1 MKKIVRMT
9 SLAAAAALMVSMTGC
24 GSSSSAEGGS
34 SKGGSSSGDR
44 VEITF
49 LADANNTA
57 KSAFEDMVNT
67 YNEGQGVT
75 DGVYVNLKASSG
87 VSTSGQ
93 NYFNQSGKS
102 APNVMMISDQVF
114 RNYAI
119 QTSRNTAEGM
129 GYFVNLNDYASADS
143 DFDLSAFPASF
154 VDNFRLTFSETDKN
168 IAGKGQDLLGV
179 PFGADMQVN
188 YFNKTAFEEAGINVI
203 SCEEDALASKYPNLQ
218 PHGYAEYAEAP
229 FDGAV
234 SSTNL
239 AGETV
244 YKVFNNRIPMNWE
257 ESRYLYKCFTREYNS
272 SSPTTY
278 GYVSEYWFNYAWSVG
293 GDVVANNG
301 TAYDFTLTDD
311 TPNYLATKDV
321 TVNGTSYKA
330 GELVKYADKASA
342 AGTDGLYELP
352 STYDALSEF
361 LKLSVK
367 STQSIDAGVSGYGVS
382 EPDVGNIVNGMMTG
396 DTAMCRSYFSYLNE
410 SFGQSSSASDFD
422 MFRSEQYREYVGGS
436 TYQNGN
442 GFDGE
447 YLKVIGDT
455 YDGEVYTGE
464 LKTENGTPIV
474 GADTCTSNTAC
485 ALVIPSNSDQD
496 TWQASW
502 DFISWAATEG
512 QQYLAASQL
521 YIPAKSDV
529 ALGDTF
535 TGNETVSHGYDIWVA
550 ARNLQNYK
558 VGDWGYFED
567 GSWVTS
573 WANAFNTQVRYG
585 NMTVSDF
592 AAQYAQP
599 AANATNSM
607 LVEIAE

>member
-1 MKKIVRMT
+1 MKKIIRIT
-9 SLAAAAALMVSMTGC
+9 SLAAATSLLVSLAGC
-24 GSSSSAEGGS
+24 GSSGSSAGGS
-34 SKGGSSSGDR
+34 SKDSSSGER
-44 VEITF
+44 QEITF

-57 KSAFEDMVNT
+57 QTAFEEMVNA
-67 YNEGQGVT
+67 YNEGQGAA
-75 DGVYVNLKASSG
+75 DGVYVNLKASAG

-119 QTSRNTAEGM
+119 QTSRNTPEGM
-129 GYFVNLNDYASADS
+129 GYFANLNEYAAADT
-143 DFDLSAFPASF
+143 DLDLSAFPESL

-168 IAGKGQDLLGV
+168 IAGKGQDLLGL
-179 PFGADMQVN
+179 PFAGDMQVN
-188 YFNKTAFEEAGINVI
+188 YFNKADFEAAGINVI

-218 PHGYAEYAEAP
+218 PHGYAEYVEAP

-234 SSTNL
+234 ASTNL

-257 ESRYLYKCFTREYNS
+257 ESRYLYKCFTKEYNPD
-272 SSPTTY
+272 SPTTY

-301 TAYDFTLTDD
+301 TAYDFTLTDT

-321 TVNGTSYKA
+321 TVNGTAYKA
-330 GELVKYADKASA
+330 GDLVKYADKTAA
-342 AGTDGLYELP
+342 AGVDGLYELP
-352 STYDALSEF
+352 STYDALCEF

-367 STQSIDAGVSGYGVS
+367 SNQSIDAGISGYGIS
-382 EPDVGNIVNGMMTG
+382 EPNVGNIVNGMMTG
-396 DTAMCRSYFSYLNE
+396 DTAMCRSYFSSLAD
-410 SFGQSSSASDFD
+410 SFSQSNAAADFD

-436 TYQNGN
+436 TYQSGD
-442 GFDGE
+442 GFNGE

-474 GADTCTSNTAC
+474 GADTCASSSVC
-485 ALVIPSNSDQD
+485 ALVIPSNSDPD

-512 QQYLAASQL
+512 QQYIAKSQL
-521 YIPAKSDV
+521 YIPAQSDV

-535 TGNETVSHGYDIWVA
+535 TGDEAVSHGYDIWVA
-550 ARNLQNYK
+550 ARNMQGYK

-573 WANAFNTQVRYG
+573 WSNAFNTEVRYG
-585 NMTVSDF
+585 TMTVSDF
-592 AAQYAQP
+592 ADQYAKP

-607 LVEIAE
+607 LIEIVE

>member
-1 MKKIVRMT
+1 MKKIVRIT

-24 GSSSSAEGGS
+24 GSSSSAAKADD
-34 SKGGSSSGDR
+34 KGGSGER
-44 VEITF
+44 KEITF

-57 KSAFEDMVNT
+57 KDAFEEMVNA

-87 VSTSGQ
+87 ISTSGQ

-102 APNVMMISDQVF
+102 APNVMMVSDQVF

-129 GYFVNLNDYASADS
+129 GFFANLSDYAAADS
-143 DFDLSAFPASF
+143 DFDTGVFPTSL
-154 VDNFRLTFSETDKN
+154 VDNFRLTFSATDKN

-179 PFGADMQVN
+179 PFAADMQVN
-188 YFNKTAFEEAGINVI
+188 YFNKADFEAAGINVI

-257 ESRYLYKCFTREYNS
+257 ESRYLYKCFTKEYNPD
-272 SSPTTY
+272 SPTTY

-301 TAYDFTLTDD
+301 TAYDFTLTDT

-321 TVNGTSYKA
+321 TVNGTDYKA
-330 GELVKYADKASA
+330 GELVKYADKSSA
-342 AGTDGLYELP
+342 AGVDGLYALP

-367 STQSIDAGVSGYGVS
+367 RSQSIDAGVSGYGVS
-382 EPDVGNIVNGMMTG
+382 QPNVNNIANGMMTG

-410 SFGQSSSASDFD
+410 SFGQSSNASDFD
-422 MFRSEQYREYVGGS
+422 MFRSEQYREYEGGS
-436 TYQNGN
+436 TYQNGD
-442 GFDGE
+442 GFSGE
-447 YLKVIGDT
+447 YLKVIGNT
-455 YDGEVYTGE
+455 YDGEVYTGA

-474 GADTCTSNTAC
+474 GADTCASSSAC

-496 TWQASW
+496 AWQASW

-512 QQYLAASQL
+512 QQYLAKSEI

-529 ALGDTF
+529 ALGDAF
-535 TGNETVSHGYDIWVA
+535 TGDEAVSHGYDIWVA
-550 ARNLQNYK
+550 ARNLQDFK

-573 WANAFNTQVRYG
+573 WSNAFNTQVRYG
-585 NMTVSDF
+585 TMTVSDF
-592 AAQYAQP
+592 AAQYAKP
-599 AANATNSM
+599 ATNAANSM